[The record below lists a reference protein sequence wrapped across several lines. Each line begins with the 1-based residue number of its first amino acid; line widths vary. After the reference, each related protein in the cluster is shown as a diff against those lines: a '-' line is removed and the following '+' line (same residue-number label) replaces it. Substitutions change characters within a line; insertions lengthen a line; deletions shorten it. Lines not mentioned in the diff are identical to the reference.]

1 MPAARTMKEKMTM
14 RREPLLPPLPPLPF
28 MPEEASVKAAHE
40 GDFGQVLG
48 KIITIILRIMA
59 GFVLVIA
66 VMIALSVLLALPI
79 GLITGNMVV
88 GELNG
93 LDIADFLRNYTFIP
107 LWLIVTLLTLL
118 IFLPL
123 AGLIYLIS
131 KALFKFKTKSRLG
144 LILTIAWL
152 VTLFSLMGIGIYVA
166 SHHADDFPEGL
177 LSDSYPYQVS
187 EKRTF
192 DPFTNLSVAGAFEIV
207 AVPSDT
213 NYMIIHAP
221 EKLLPDISTK
231 TGNGRME
238 IHMRKVR
245 IKKWKKMRIDVHYS
259 DWKSLEQLRLSGAVR
274 FTCSDTLK
282 APALSVKLS
291 GASDIN
297 IAVNNRRAEWEVS
310 GASKITADIVAEK
323 VSISISGA
331 GKANLS
337 GKSPYVGFKLS
348 GASKIDAGDFAADTV
363 SANLSGS
370 SRISVHADKYL
381 DIHASGA
388 SLIEYSGTPVTD
400 ISTSGASKVRRS
412 N

>member
-1 MPAARTMKEKMTM
+1 
-14 RREPLLPPLPPLPF
+14 
-28 MPEEASVKAAHE
+28 
-40 GDFGQVLG
+40 
-48 KIITIILRIMA
+48 
-59 GFVLVIA
+59 
-66 VMIALSVLLALPI
+66 
-79 GLITGNMVV
+79 
-88 GELNG
+88 
-93 LDIADFLRNYTFIP
+93 
-107 LWLIVTLLTLL
+107 
-118 IFLPL
+118 
-123 AGLIYLIS
+123 
-131 KALFKFKTKSRLG
+131 
-144 LILTIAWL
+144 
-152 VTLFSLMGIGIYVA
+152 
-166 SHHADDFPEGL
+166 
-177 LSDSYPYQVS
+177 
-187 EKRTF
+187 
-192 DPFTNLSVAGAFEIV
+192 
-207 AVPSDT
+207 
-213 NYMIIHAP
+213 
-221 EKLLPDISTK
+221 
-231 TGNGRME
+231 
-238 IHMRKVR
+238 
-245 IKKWKKMRIDVHYS
+245 MRIDVHYS

-297 IAVNNRRAEWEVS
+297 IAMNNRRAEWEVS
-310 GASKITADIVAEK
+310 GASKITADIVAER
-323 VSISISGA
+323 VFINISGA